1 MNATKLIAWGL
12 SVLLLDGCASTA
24 SSERVTPQ
32 EDAAIA
38 NMNLAAGY
46 LKQGRLDV
54 AIERLQ
60 RALKENPRLAE
71 AHTTIALAYDQLGS
85 LEDAEE
91 HYKRATQLE
100 PNNAASAN
108 AYAVF
113 LCNRENR
120 WVAAEPYFKRAAEN
134 ATYATPEVPYTNA
147 GLCARSAGKLDK
159 AEENFRAAL
168 TRNPT
173 YPDALTGMIEL
184 SYDQK
189 KYLQARAFMQR
200 YLDVQ
205 QPNAPMLLICFNVE
219 QELDNKPGAER
230 CADQLRTRFPQSPE
244 VAQLQQALQ
253 SNGR

>member
-1 MNATKLIAWGL
+1 MNATRLIAWGL
-12 SVLLLDGCASTA
+12 SVLLLQGCASTA
-24 SSERVTPQ
+24 SSERVTPG

-38 NMNLAAGY
+38 NMNLGAGY
-46 LKQGRLDV
+46 LKQGRLDLAV
-54 AIERLQ
+54 QRLQ
-60 RALKENPRLAE
+60 RALKEDPRLAQ
-71 AHTTIALAYDQLGS
+71 AHTTIALAYDQLNS
-85 LEDAEE
+85 LDDAEE

-120 WVAAEPYFKRAAEN
+120 WSAAEPYFKRAGEN
-134 ATYATPEVPYTNA
+134 PTYGTPEVPYTNA
-147 GLCARSAGKLDK
+147 GVCARSAGQLDK
-159 AEENFRAAL
+159 AEEYFRAAL

-189 KYLQARAFMQR
+189 NYLQARAFMQR

-205 QPNAPMLLICFNVE
+205 QPNAPLLLICFNVE
-219 QELDNKPGAER
+219 QELKNEPAAER
-230 CADQLRTRFPQSPE
+230 CADQLRTQFPQSPE

-253 SNGR
+253 SDGR

>member
-1 MNATKLIAWGL
+1 MNATRSIAWCL
-12 SVLLLDGCASTA
+12 SVLLLHACAS
-24 SSERVTPQ
+24 SPGRERLTPA
-32 EDAAIA
+32 EDAAVA
-38 NMNLAAGY
+38 NMNLGAGY
-46 LKQGRLDV
+46 LRQGRLDL
-54 AIERLQ
+54 AIERLE
-60 RALKENPRLAE
+60 RALKQNPRLAE
-71 AHTTIALAYDQLGS
+71 AHTTIALAYDRLGS
-85 LEDAEE
+85 LDDAEE

-100 PNNAASAN
+100 PGDAAAAN

-120 WVAAEPYFKRAAEN
+120 WSDAEPYFKRAAEN
-134 ATYATPEVPYTNA
+134 PTYSTPEVAYTNA
-147 GLCARSAGKLDK
+147 GVCARDSGKPDK

-173 YPDALTGMIEL
+173 YADALAGMIEL

-205 QPNAPMLLICFNVE
+205 QPNAPLLWICFNVE
-219 QELDNKPGAER
+219 QELDNMPAANR
-230 CADQLRTRFPQSPE
+230 CADQLRTRFPRSPE

-253 SNGR
+253 GDGR